1 MELWQIFIRSM
12 GLPQNVEENPTVGSI
27 YDAPNHLYVPT
38 NSAYA
43 QKTLKDVL
51 LLMIHE
57 ISSHGV
63 NQKISENA

>member
-1 MELWQIFIRSM
+1 M
-12 GLPQNVEENPTVGSI
+12 GLPQEVKENSAVGSI
-27 YDAPNHLYVPT
+27 YDAPRHLYVPT